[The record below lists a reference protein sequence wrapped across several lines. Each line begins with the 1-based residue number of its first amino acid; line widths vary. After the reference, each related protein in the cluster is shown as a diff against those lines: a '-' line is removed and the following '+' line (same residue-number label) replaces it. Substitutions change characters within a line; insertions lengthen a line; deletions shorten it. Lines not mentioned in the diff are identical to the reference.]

1 MSVSSISNGRINL
14 EQQRK
19 RAREL
24 LRRLKNGTEPAK
36 LASLHSL
43 DSCSSVKLSDAQ
55 WLIAKDLGFSSWS
68 KLKAHIDSID
78 FIARNPSFAADD
90 EVNTVHW
97 RCGDDIEHSLRL
109 AGFKGIFHTLTDP
122 LCMGPVQDLAY
133 SAYRTQRVEFIR
145 RSFGLGLAEVTRR
158 FDQEHVNLAK
168 IGELAHGVLW
178 CEADAY
184 DQLFLIR
191 VLASLEKLPQK
202 LELIEI
208 GQMPGVERFIGIGQL
223 SPDVLAWLWP
233 QRRLIGRDAHQLAR
247 QAWSAY
253 CCESP
258 LQLAELAHQSHAG
271 LPFLAPAL
279 LRQLQEL
286 PHIKNGLSL
295 TERLSLQYIFE
306 AGPVAFG
313 RVYAELMERREP
325 LPYLGD
331 IMFYAV
337 IRPLID
343 ADEPLVAESDPD
355 IEWPRRLLT
364 LTRFG
369 LEIIKGQAYWPDYA
383 SQKKWI
389 GGVCISPRQ
398 PHWAIGD
405 DLHPVWRE

>member
-1 MSVSSISNGRINL
+1 MSASPIGNGRINL

-24 LRRLKNGTEPAK
+24 LRRLKNGAEPAK
-36 LASLHSL
+36 LAFLHSL
-43 DSCSSVKLSDAQ
+43 NASSSVKLSDAQ
-55 WLIAKDLGFSSWS
+55 WLIAKDLGFSSWP
-68 KLKAHIDSID
+68 KLKAHIDAID
-78 FIARNPSFAADD
+78 FIARNPRFAADD

-97 RCGDDIEHSLRL
+97 RCGNDIEHSLRL

-122 LCMGPVQDLAY
+122 LCMGPVQGLAH
-133 SAYRTQRVEFIR
+133 ATYRTQRIEFIR
-145 RSFGLGLAEVTRR
+145 HAFGMDLGEVTRR
-158 FDQEHVNLAK
+158 FDQEYEHLAK
-168 IGELAHGVLW
+168 VAELAHGVLW

-191 VLASLEKLPQK
+191 VLASLEHLPQK

-208 GQMPGVERFIGIGQL
+208 GQIPGVARFIGIGQL

-233 QRRLIGRDAHQLAR
+233 QRRLIGREAHQLAR

-253 CCESP
+253 CCGSP
-258 LQLAELAHQSHAG
+258 LQMAELAHQAHAC

-279 LRQLQEL
+279 RRQLQEL

-295 TERLSLQYIFE
+295 TERLSLQYINE
-306 AGPVAFG
+306 AGPVAFAS
-313 RVYAELMERREP
+313 VYAELMERREP

-337 IRPLID
+337 IKPLID
-343 ADEPLVAESDPD
+343 ADEPLVAESDPN

-364 LTRFG
+364 LTRLG
-369 LEIIKGQAYWPDYA
+369 LEVIQDRAYWPDYA